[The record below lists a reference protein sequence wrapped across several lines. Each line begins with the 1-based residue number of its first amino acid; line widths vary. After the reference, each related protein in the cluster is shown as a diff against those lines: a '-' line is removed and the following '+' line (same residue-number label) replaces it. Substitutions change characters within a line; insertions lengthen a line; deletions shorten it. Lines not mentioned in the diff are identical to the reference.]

1 MEVSDSEG
9 YRRSEEHIIRKSR
22 RGHGISRVAEC
33 FPGVHPAVM
42 RKVELIND
50 NHGYISEEISKQS
63 VEGVARFLLASCRKR
78 REEKD
83 TLRKNC

>member
-1 MEVSDSEG
+1 
-9 YRRSEEHIIRKSR
+9 
-22 RGHGISRVAEC
+22 
-33 FPGVHPAVM
+33 M

-50 NHGYISEEISKQS
+50 DHGYISEEISKQS
-63 VEGVARFLLASCRKR
+63 VKGVARFLLASCRKR